1 MLPAVAVLLLGLVLL
16 WDNDGDEPAGLTFS
30 EADLEA
36 LRTGLK
42 ITRPQFSGTSLTGD
56 VYDFRAETVEPRD
69 LEMTTADAETLFGK
83 VDYRN
88 GPVVELRSER
98 ARIDIPEQI
107 VVLETGIEIKS
118 SDGYVAH
125 AERVEV
131 NIAFSTL
138 EAKGPVTANGPPG
151 DIESAALS
159 IVPAE
164 EPGRA
169 NFDNDVLMRFTGGV
183 KVTYIPST
191 GTDPE
196 QKRP

>member
-16 WDNDGDEPAGLTFS
+16 WDGDRNEPVGLTFS
-30 EADLEA
+30 DADLEA

-42 ITRPQFSGTSLTGD
+42 ITKPQFSGTSLTGD

-69 LEMTTADAETLFGK
+69 LEMTSADIETLNGR
-83 VDYRN
+83 VDYRG

-98 ARIDIPEQI
+98 ARVDIPEQI
-107 VVLETGIEIKS
+107 VVLETGIEITS

-131 NIAFSTL
+131 NIATSRLDAT
-138 EAKGPVTANGPPG
+138 GPVTASGPPG
-151 DIESAALS
+151 DIESAALT

-164 EPGRA
+164 EPGAA
-169 NFDNDVLMRFTGGV
+169 NFANDVLMRFTGGV

-196 QKRP
+196 Q